1 MKWLRTVALLTVL
14 LAILAGCGSGTQTN
28 ESMPDKGAGFDQAA
42 PAAPPEM
49 VREQSRVL
57 ADGSL
62 ANVEQKLIRTAEIA
76 LDVENIDNALAE
88 VRRIASIAGGHAAG
102 LSISGIDGERSAWLT
117 LRVPVTKLD
126 QVLADIEVVGKRTS
140 LHMGDQDVTLH
151 YVDLE
156 ARIRNA
162 ERQEERL
169 LEILGKA
176 ETVEDILRVEQEL
189 ARVRGQLETMTAEF
203 RYLSDQVDFSTI
215 SVSLKE
221 TPTASPTITASG
233 LRGVWQ
239 RGVAGLVNS
248 VNAMLTGLGS
258 GLVFL
263 FTALP
268 YFLLLAG
275 VSVPTAIV
283 VRKFWVKKLRKPEAP
298 DS

>member
-1 MKWLRTVALLTVL
+1 
-14 LAILAGCGSGTQTN
+14 
-28 ESMPDKGAGFDQAA
+28 
-42 PAAPPEM
+42 
-49 VREQSRVL
+49 
-57 ADGSL
+57 
-62 ANVEQKLIRTAEIA
+62 
-76 LDVENIDNALAE
+76 
-88 VRRIASIAGGHAAG
+88 
-102 LSISGIDGERSAWLT
+102 
-117 LRVPVTKLD
+117 
-126 QVLADIEVVGKRTS
+126 
-140 LHMGDQDVTLH
+140 MGDQDVTLH

-189 ARVRGQLETMTAEF
+189 ARVRGQLEAMTAEF

-275 VSVPTAIV
+275 VGVPTAIV
-283 VRKFWVKKLRKPEAP
+283 ARKFWLKKLRKPEAP